1 MKIENG
7 QLDLFDENGEP
18 AALQAQAAGPENS
31 VSVESLAEEN
41 ESLRNRL
48 RMRDAMDELGRELRD
63 AGAVSPEL
71 LSKAAADELQFGED
85 GGAVN
90 VAALVEKLKKSF
102 PTQFGRGFGHTSIDG
117 GAGRNDPRPLTKET
131 LAKMSPAQI
140 AALDWQEVRQVLS
153 GR

>member
-7 QLDLFDENGEP
+7 QLEIFDANGEP
-18 AALQAQAAGPENS
+18 ATPQEQAAGPENS
-31 VSVESLAEEN
+31 VSVESLVEEN

-48 RMRDAMDELGRELRD
+48 RKRDAMDELGRELRD

-71 LSKAAADELQFGED
+71 LVKAVESELQFGED

-90 VAALVEKLKKSF
+90 VAALVENLKNSF
-102 PTQFGRGFGHTSIDG
+102 PAQFRRGFGHAGIDG
-117 GAGRNDPRPLTKET
+117 GAGRNEARPLTKET

>member
-1 MKIENG
+1 MKIENV

-18 AALQAQAAGPENS
+18 ATLQAQAAGPENS
-31 VSVESLAEEN
+31 VSVESLVEEN

-48 RMRDAMDELGRELRD
+48 RTRDAMDELGRELRD

-71 LSKAAADELQFGED
+71 LSKAVADELQFGED

-102 PTQFGRGFGHTSIDG
+102 PTQFGRGFGHTGIDG
-117 GAGRNDPRPLTKET
+117 GAGRNEARPLTKET